1 MADKESAIK
10 EGQDAE
16 RLLTDPL
23 LIKSYEVIQNDI
35 FQQWIR
41 TDIEESSKRESLY
54 FSLRGVLTAQN
65 VLVNTMENGKIVEIR
80 GEGDMLGFMQQ
91 LGMELKPK
99 EGEK

>member
-1 MADKESAIK
+1 MLKYRISVNELHLKTSISKNDIHGYLAGRKTITTYVVDRINQIGETMADKESAIK

-41 TDIEESSKRESLY
+41 TDIEKLVKENLY
-54 FSLRGVLTAQN
+54 IFH
-65 VLVNTMENGKIVEIR
+65 
-80 GEGDMLGFMQQ
+80 
-91 LGMELKPK
+91 
-99 EGEK
+99 

>member
-10 EGQDAE
+10 EGQEAE
-16 RLLTDPL
+16 RLLTNPL
-23 LIKSYEVIQNDI
+23 LIKSYEVIQNDT

-65 VLVNTMENGKIVEIR
+65 VLVNTMENGKIVEN
-80 GEGDMLGFMQQ
+80 
-91 LGMELKPK
+91 ELKGGK
-99 EGEK
+99 

>member
-41 TDIEESSKRESLY
+41 TDIEEASKRESLY
-54 FSLRGVLTAQN
+54 FSLRG
-65 VLVNTMENGKIVEIR
+65 I
-80 GEGDMLGFMQQ
+80 
-91 LGMELKPK
+91 
-99 EGEK
+99 

>member
-1 MADKESAIK
+1 MADKDSQIK

-41 TDIEESSKRESLY
+41 TDIEESNKR
-54 FSLRGVLTAQN
+54 
-65 VLVNTMENGKIVEIR
+65 
-80 GEGDMLGFMQQ
+80 
-91 LGMELKPK
+91 
-99 EGEK
+99 

>member
-1 MADKESAIK
+1 MADKDSAIK

-65 VLVNTMENGKIVEIR
+65 VLVNTMENGKIVEKV
-80 GEGDMLGFMQQ
+80 
-91 LGMELKPK
+91 LKGGK
-99 EGEK
+99 